1 MPKRSYSAE
10 TVSDALTHREGT
22 QHRHEGPP
30 RRHAPRPRAGSAS
43 VGARRNRRRKG
54 RAGSDRGSA
63 GRLQG
68 KVAIVTGAARGI
80 GLAIAEAL
88 VAQGAQVTLADW
100 LADEVRAQ
108 ATKLGPGAL
117 AVPTDV
123 GDAGQVRRLVAA
135 TVERFGRLDVMVA
148 NAAVQAEIPFLDL
161 TETEFD
167 RVIRVNLKGT
177 FLCGQAAARH
187 MVETGTRGAIINL
200 SSVNA
205 VVAHPVL
212 VHYAASKGGIAML
225 TKGMAV
231 ALAPHGIR
239 VNAIGPGTVN
249 TPINANFFG
258 VPGMIQRF
266 LMRTPLGRIA
276 EPEEI
281 ARIAVFLA
289 SDDASY
295 VTGTT
300 IYADGGRLA
309 LNGVMPPAP

>member
-1 MPKRSYSAE
+1 M
-10 TVSDALTHREGT
+10 
-22 QHRHEGPP
+22 
-30 RRHAPRPRAGSAS
+30 
-43 VGARRNRRRKG
+43 
-54 RAGSDRGSA
+54 
-63 GRLQG
+63 RLGG
-68 KVAIVTGAARGI
+68 KVAVVTGAARGI
-80 GLAIAEAL
+80 GLAIAQAF
-88 VAQGAQVTLADW
+88 VAEGARVVLADW
-100 LADEVRAQ
+100 LADEVRERA
-108 ATKLGPGAL
+108 AALGPVAL

-123 GDAGQVRRLVAA
+123 GDASQVRALVAA
-135 TVERFGRLDVMVA
+135 TAERFGGLDIMVS

-161 TETEFD
+161 TEAEFD
-167 RVIRVNLKGT
+167 RVVRVNLKGA

-187 MVETGTRGAIINL
+187 MVETERRGTIVNL

-249 TPINANFFG
+249 TPINTNFFSM
-258 VPGMIQRF
+258 PGMKERF
-266 LMRTPLGRIA
+266 LMRTPMGRIA
-276 EPEEI
+276 EADEI
-281 ARIAVFLA
+281 ARVAVFLA
-289 SDDASY
+289 SDEASY

-309 LNGVMPPAP
+309 LNGIMPVKT